1 MKRSTSVIAVLAAA
15 VWSVAVGAQSS
26 GTMARGDKMDKMEMK
41 DTSYTGCI
49 EAGSATD
56 VFTLTHLAAADRVGK
71 DMLKKDA
78 MKNDT
83 MAKERM
89 NHESM
94 APTALTLT
102 GSSVDLRKH
111 VGHKVTVTGSLAH
124 DRMDAMATGTMD
136 KALATFTVKSL
147 KMVAATCAPDGR

>member
-1 MKRSTSVIAVLAAA
+1 

-89 NHESM
+89 QTRWPQGDRHRIACARQDGRDGDRHDGQGPRHVHREV
-94 APTALTLT
+94 AED
-102 GSSVDLRKH
+102 GRGDLR
-111 VGHKVTVTGSLAH
+111 T
-124 DRMDAMATGTMD
+124 
-136 KALATFTVKSL
+136 
-147 KMVAATCAPDGR
+147 